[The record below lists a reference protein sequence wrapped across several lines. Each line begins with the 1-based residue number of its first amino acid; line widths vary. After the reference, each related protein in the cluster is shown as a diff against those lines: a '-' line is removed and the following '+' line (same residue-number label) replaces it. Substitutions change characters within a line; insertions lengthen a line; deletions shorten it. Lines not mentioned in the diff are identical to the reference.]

1 MLQLTAV
8 QKILSDLDET
18 QAEREKQYK
27 YFHQHPELSMKED
40 HTAQTIID
48 ILSKAGIETK
58 RVGKTGV
65 VAEIKNGEG
74 PVVVM
79 RADIDA
85 LPIKE
90 NSGKDYTS
98 TVSTQDENGKTVG
111 VSHACGHDFHIS
123 SLLGALKAFN
133 EHKDAWKGT
142 YIGVFQP
149 GEETAQGAKDL
160 VKNGIT
166 SMIAKPDVYLGQHV
180 LGAIPAG
187 TVGIR
192 PGAFLTTA
200 ASIRVHIFGKGSHG
214 SMPELSV
221 DPVIVASSIVLKLQT
236 IVSREL
242 AAKDYAIVT
251 VGALNAGSK
260 SNIIPDDAEL
270 LINTR
275 TYSEDTQKFVHNAI
289 ERIVRGE
296 CELAR
301 CPKEPEFTYYD
312 RYPLTNNDQNA
323 SLRVRK
329 AFDEYFGEDSV
340 DISRASASEDFSI
353 VANAFKT
360 PYAYWG
366 LGGFADMQNAPGN
379 HNPAFAPDL
388 QPTLNRGL
396 EAAVVAACA
405 WLASEK

>member
-74 PVVVM
+74 PVVAM

-90 NSGKDYTS
+90 NSGKDYAS

-133 EHKDAWKGT
+133 EHKDAWRGT

-160 VKNGIT
+160 VENGIT

-192 PGAFLTTA
+192 SGAFLTTA

-221 DPVIVASSIVLKLQT
+221 DPVVVASSIVLKLQT

-275 TYSEDTQKFVHNAI
+275 TYSEDTQEFVHNAI

-405 WLASEK
+405 WLTSEK

>member
-8 QKILSDLDET
+8 QKILSDLNET
-18 QAEREKQYK
+18 QGEREKQYK

-48 ILSKAGIETK
+48 ILTKAGIETK

-65 VAEIKNGEG
+65 VAEIKNGES

-98 TVSTQDENGKTVG
+98 TVSTQDENGKMVG
-111 VSHACGHDFHIS
+111 VSHVCGHDFHIA
-123 SLLGALKAFN
+123 SLLGALQAFN
-133 EHKDAWKGT
+133 NHKEAWHGT

-160 VKNGIT
+160 VENGIT

-192 PGAFLTTA
+192 SGAFLTTA

-221 DPVIVASSIVLKLQT
+221 DPVVVASSIVLKLQT

-312 RYPLTNNDQNA
+312 CYPLTNNDQNA

-405 WLASEK
+405 WLTSEK

>member
-74 PVVVM
+74 PVVAM

-133 EHKDAWKGT
+133 EHKDAWRGT

-160 VKNGIT
+160 VENGIT

-192 PGAFLTTA
+192 SGAFLTTA

-221 DPVIVASSIVLKLQT
+221 DPVVVASSIVLKLQT

-251 VGALNAGSK
+251 VGTLNAGSK

-275 TYSEDTQKFVHNAI
+275 TYSEDTQEFVHNAI

-405 WLASEK
+405 WLTSEK

>member
-18 QAEREKQYK
+18 QREREKQYK

-65 VAEIKNGEG
+65 VAEIKNSEG
-74 PVVVM
+74 PVVAM

-133 EHKDAWKGT
+133 EHKNAWKGT

-160 VKNGIT
+160 VENGIT

-192 PGAFLTTA
+192 SGAFLTTA

-221 DPVIVASSIVLKLQT
+221 DPVVVASSIVLKLQT

-296 CELAR
+296 CKLAR

-312 RYPLTNNDQNA
+312 CYPLTNNDQNA

-405 WLASEK
+405 WLTSEK

>member
-18 QAEREKQYK
+18 QREREKQYK

-48 ILSKAGIETK
+48 ILSEAGIETK
-58 RVGKTGV
+58 RVGKIGV

-74 PVVVM
+74 PVVAM

-160 VKNGIT
+160 VKNGIM

-180 LGAIPAG
+180 LGTIPAG

-192 PGAFLTTA
+192 SGAFLTTA

-221 DPVIVASSIVLKLQT
+221 DPVVVASSIVLKLQT

-312 RYPLTNNDQNA
+312 CYPLTNNDQNA

-405 WLASEK
+405 WLTSEK

>member
-27 YFHQHPELSMKED
+27 YFHQHPELSMKEN

-48 ILSKAGIETK
+48 ILCKAGIETK

-74 PVVVM
+74 PVVAM

-133 EHKDAWKGT
+133 EHKDAWRGT

-160 VKNGIT
+160 VENGIT

-187 TVGIR
+187 TIGIR

-221 DPVIVASSIVLKLQT
+221 DPVVVASSIVLKLQT

-275 TYSEDTQKFVHNAI
+275 TYSEDTQEFVHNAI

-353 VANAFKT
+353 IANAFKT

>member
-18 QAEREKQYK
+18 QREREKQYK

-74 PVVVM
+74 PVVAM

-133 EHKDAWKGT
+133 KHKDAWRGT

-149 GEETAQGAKDL
+149 GEETAQGAKYL
-160 VKNGIT
+160 VENGIT

-192 PGAFLTTA
+192 SGAFLTTA

-221 DPVIVASSIVLKLQT
+221 DPVVLASSIVLKLQT

-275 TYSEDTQKFVHNAI
+275 TYSEDTQKFVYNAI

-312 RYPLTNNDQNA
+312 CYPLTNNDQNA

-405 WLASEK
+405 WLTSEK

>member
-58 RVGKTGV
+58 RVGQTGI

-74 PVVVM
+74 PVVAM

-133 EHKDAWKGT
+133 EHKDAWRGT

-160 VKNGIT
+160 VENGIT

-192 PGAFLTTA
+192 SGAFLTTA

-221 DPVIVASSIVLKLQT
+221 DPVVVASSIVLKLQT

-260 SNIIPDDAEL
+260 SNIIPDDAKL

-275 TYSEDTQKFVHNAI
+275 TYSEDTQEFVHNAI

-396 EAAVVAACA
+396 AAAVVAACA

>member
-8 QKILSDLDET
+8 QKILSDLDKT
-18 QAEREKQYK
+18 QAERERQYK

-74 PVVVM
+74 PVVAV

-90 NSGKDYTS
+90 NSRKDYNS

-133 EHKDAWKGT
+133 KHKDAWRGT

-149 GEETAQGAKDL
+149 GEETAQGAKSL
-160 VKNGIT
+160 VENGIT
-166 SMIAKPDVYLGQHV
+166 RIIPKPDVYLGQHV

-192 PGAFLTTA
+192 SGAFLTTA

-251 VGALNAGSK
+251 VGAINAGSK

-275 TYSEDTQKFVHNAI
+275 TYSEDTQKFVHSAI

-301 CPKEPEFTYYD
+301 CPKKPEFTYYD
-312 RYPLTNNDQNA
+312 RYPLTNNDQNS

-340 DISRASASEDFSI
+340 NISRASASEDFSI
-353 VANAFKT
+353 VANAFNT

-366 LGGFADMQNAPGN
+366 LGGFEDMKNAPGN

-396 EAAVVAACA
+396 ESAVVAACA
-405 WLASEK
+405 WLACD

>member
-18 QAEREKQYK
+18 QAERERQYK

-74 PVVVM
+74 PVVAM

-85 LPIKE
+85 LTIKE
-90 NSGKDYTS
+90 NSGKDYAS
-98 TVSTQDENGKTVG
+98 TVTTQDENGKTVG

-133 EHKDAWKGT
+133 KHKDAWRGT

-149 GEETAQGAKDL
+149 GEETAQGAKYL
-160 VKNGIT
+160 VENGIT

-192 PGAFLTTA
+192 SGAFLTTA

-221 DPVIVASSIVLKLQT
+221 DPVVVASSIVLKLQT

-301 CPKEPEFTYYD
+301 CPKKPEFTYYD
-312 RYPLTNNDQNA
+312 RYPLTNNDKNA

-340 DISRASASEDFSI
+340 NISRASASEDFSI
-353 VANAFKT
+353 VANAFNT

-366 LGGFADMQNAPGN
+366 LGGFEDMKNAPGN

-396 EAAVVAACA
+396 ESAVVAACA
-405 WLASEK
+405 WLACD

>member
-48 ILSKAGIETK
+48 ILSEAGIETK
-58 RVGKTGV
+58 RVGKIGV

-74 PVVVM
+74 PVVAM

-90 NSGKDYTS
+90 NSGKDYAS
-98 TVSTQDENGKTVG
+98 TVTTQDENGKTVG

-133 EHKDAWKGT
+133 EHKNAWKGT

-160 VKNGIT
+160 VKNGIM

-180 LGAIPAG
+180 LGTIPAG

-192 PGAFLTTA
+192 SGAFLTTA

-221 DPVIVASSIVLKLQT
+221 DPVVVASSIVLKLQT

-312 RYPLTNNDQNA
+312 CYPLTNNDQNA

-405 WLASEK
+405 WLTSEK

>member
-74 PVVVM
+74 PVVAM

-133 EHKDAWKGT
+133 EHKDAWRGT

-149 GEETAQGAKDL
+149 GEETAQGAKSL
-160 VKNGIT
+160 VENGIT
-166 SMIAKPDVYLGQHV
+166 RIIPKPDVYLGQHV

-192 PGAFLTTA
+192 SGAFLTTA

-251 VGALNAGSK
+251 VGAINAGSK

-275 TYSEDTQKFVHNAI
+275 TYSEDTQKFVHSAI

-301 CPKEPEFTYYD
+301 CPKKPEFTYYD
-312 RYPLTNNDQNA
+312 RYPLTNNDQNS

-340 DISRASASEDFSI
+340 NISRASASEDFSI
-353 VANAFKT
+353 VANAFNT

-366 LGGFADMQNAPGN
+366 LGGFEDMKNAPGN

-396 EAAVVAACA
+396 ESAVVAACA
-405 WLASEK
+405 WLACD

>member
-18 QAEREKQYK
+18 QAERERQYK

-74 PVVVM
+74 PVVAM

-133 EHKDAWKGT
+133 KHKDAWRGT

-160 VKNGIT
+160 VENGIT

-192 PGAFLTTA
+192 SGAFLTTA

-221 DPVIVASSIVLKLQT
+221 NPVVVASSIVLKLQT

-275 TYSEDTQKFVHNAI
+275 TYSEDTQKFVYNAI

-301 CPKEPEFTYYD
+301 CPKKPEFTYYD
-312 RYPLTNNDQNA
+312 RYPLTNNDQNS

-329 AFDEYFGEDSV
+329 AFDEYFGENSV

-353 VANAFKT
+353 VANAFNT

-366 LGGFADMQNAPGN
+366 LGGFEDMKNAPGN

-396 EAAVVAACA
+396 ESAVIAACA
-405 WLASEK
+405 WLACD

>member
-221 DPVIVASSIVLKLQT
+221 DPVVVASSIVLKLQT

-301 CPKEPEFTYYD
+301 CPKKPEFTYYD
-312 RYPLTNNDQNA
+312 RYPLTNNDKNA

>member
-74 PVVVM
+74 PVVAM

-133 EHKDAWKGT
+133 EHKDAWRGT

-160 VKNGIT
+160 VENGIT

-192 PGAFLTTA
+192 SGAFLTTA

-221 DPVIVASSIVLKLQT
+221 DPVVVASSIVLKLQT

-275 TYSEDTQKFVHNAI
+275 TYSEDTQEFVHNAI

-405 WLASEK
+405 WLANEK

>member
-18 QAEREKQYK
+18 QAERERQYK

-74 PVVVM
+74 PVVAM

-133 EHKDAWKGT
+133 KHKDAWRGT

-149 GEETAQGAKDL
+149 GEETAQGAKYL
-160 VKNGIT
+160 VENGIT

-192 PGAFLTTA
+192 SGAFLTTA

-221 DPVIVASSIVLKLQT
+221 DPVVLASSIVLKLQT

-301 CPKEPEFTYYD
+301 CPKKPEFTYYD
-312 RYPLTNNDQNA
+312 RYPLTNNDKNA

-340 DISRASASEDFSI
+340 NISRASASEDFSI
-353 VANAFKT
+353 VANAFNT

-366 LGGFADMQNAPGN
+366 LGGFEDMKNAPGN

-396 EAAVVAACA
+396 ESAVVAACA
-405 WLASEK
+405 WLACD

>member
-48 ILSKAGIETK
+48 ILSEAGIETK

-74 PVVVM
+74 PVVAM

-133 EHKDAWKGT
+133 EHKDAWRGT

-160 VKNGIT
+160 VENGIT

-192 PGAFLTTA
+192 SGAFLTTA

-221 DPVIVASSIVLKLQT
+221 DPVVVASSIVLKLQT

-275 TYSEDTQKFVHNAI
+275 TYSEDTQEFVHNAI

>member
-8 QKILSDLDET
+8 QKILSDLDKT
-18 QAEREKQYK
+18 QAERERQYK

-74 PVVVM
+74 PVVAM

-133 EHKDAWKGT
+133 KHKDAWRGT

-149 GEETAQGAKDL
+149 GEETAQGAKYL
-160 VKNGIT
+160 VENGIT

-192 PGAFLTTA
+192 SGAFLTTA

-221 DPVIVASSIVLKLQT
+221 DPVVLASSIVLKLQT

-275 TYSEDTQKFVHNAI
+275 TYSEDTQKFVYNAI

-301 CPKEPEFTYYD
+301 CPKKPEFTYYD
-312 RYPLTNNDQNA
+312 RYPLTNNDKNA

-340 DISRASASEDFSI
+340 NISRASASEDFSI
-353 VANAFKT
+353 VANAFNT

-366 LGGFADMQNAPGN
+366 LGGFEDMKNAPGN

-396 EAAVVAACA
+396 ESAVIAACA
-405 WLASEK
+405 WLACD

>member
-18 QAEREKQYK
+18 QAERERQYK

-74 PVVVM
+74 PVVAM

-133 EHKDAWKGT
+133 KHKDAWRGT

-149 GEETAQGAKDL
+149 GEETAQGAKYL
-160 VKNGIT
+160 VENGIT

-192 PGAFLTTA
+192 SGAFLTTA

-221 DPVIVASSIVLKLQT
+221 DPVVLASSIVLKLQT

-275 TYSEDTQKFVHNAI
+275 TYSEDTQKFVYNAI

-301 CPKEPEFTYYD
+301 CPKKPEFTYYD
-312 RYPLTNNDQNA
+312 RYPLTNNDKNA

-340 DISRASASEDFSI
+340 NISRASASEDFSI
-353 VANAFKT
+353 VANAFNT

-366 LGGFADMQNAPGN
+366 LGGFEDMKNAPGN

-396 EAAVVAACA
+396 ESAVIAACA
-405 WLASEK
+405 WLACD

>member
-8 QKILSDLDET
+8 QKILSDLDKT
-18 QAEREKQYK
+18 QAERERQYK

-74 PVVVM
+74 PVVAM

-133 EHKDAWKGT
+133 KHKDAWRGT

-149 GEETAQGAKDL
+149 GEETAQGAKSL
-160 VKNGIT
+160 VENGIT
-166 SMIAKPDVYLGQHV
+166 RIIPKPDVYLGQHV

-192 PGAFLTTA
+192 SGAFLTTA

-251 VGALNAGSK
+251 VGAINAGSK

-275 TYSEDTQKFVHNAI
+275 TYSEDTQKFVHSAI

-301 CPKEPEFTYYD
+301 CPKKPEFTYYD
-312 RYPLTNNDQNA
+312 RYPLTNNDKNA

-340 DISRASASEDFSI
+340 NISRASASEDFSI
-353 VANAFKT
+353 VANAFNT

-366 LGGFADMQNAPGN
+366 LGGFEDMKNAPGN

-396 EAAVVAACA
+396 ESAVVAACA
-405 WLASEK
+405 WLACD

>member
-74 PVVVM
+74 PVVAM

-133 EHKDAWKGT
+133 EHKDAWRGT

-160 VKNGIT
+160 VENGIT

-221 DPVIVASSIVLKLQT
+221 DPVVVASSIVLKLQT

-275 TYSEDTQKFVHNAI
+275 TYSEDTQEFVHNAI

>member
-74 PVVVM
+74 PVVAM

-133 EHKDAWKGT
+133 EHKDAWRGT

-160 VKNGIT
+160 VENGIT

-192 PGAFLTTA
+192 SGAFLTTA

-221 DPVIVASSIVLKLQT
+221 DPVVVASSIVLKLQT

-275 TYSEDTQKFVHNAI
+275 TYSEDTQEFVHNAI

-405 WLASEK
+405 WLTSEK

>member
-74 PVVVM
+74 PVVAM

-133 EHKDAWKGT
+133 EHKDAWRGT

-160 VKNGIT
+160 VENGIT

-221 DPVIVASSIVLKLQT
+221 DPVVVASSIVLKLQT

-275 TYSEDTQKFVHNAI
+275 TYSEDTQEFVHNAI

-312 RYPLTNNDQNA
+312 LYPLTNNDQNA

>member
-1 MLQLTAV
+1 
-8 QKILSDLDET
+8 
-18 QAEREKQYK
+18 
-27 YFHQHPELSMKED
+27 MKED

-74 PVVVM
+74 PVVAM

-85 LPIKE
+85 LTIKE
-90 NSGKDYTS
+90 NSGKDYAS
-98 TVSTQDENGKTVG
+98 TVTTQDENGKTVG

-133 EHKDAWKGT
+133 KHKDAWRGT

-149 GEETAQGAKDL
+149 GEETAQGAKYL
-160 VKNGIT
+160 VENGIT

-192 PGAFLTTA
+192 SGAFLTTA

-221 DPVIVASSIVLKLQT
+221 DPVVVASSIVLKLQT

-301 CPKEPEFTYYD
+301 CPKKPEFTYYD
-312 RYPLTNNDQNA
+312 RYPLTNNDKNA

-340 DISRASASEDFSI
+340 NISRASASEDFSI
-353 VANAFKT
+353 VANAFNT

-366 LGGFADMQNAPGN
+366 LGGFEDMKNAPGN

-396 EAAVVAACA
+396 ESAVVAACA
-405 WLASEK
+405 WLACD

>member
-18 QAEREKQYK
+18 QAERERQYK

-74 PVVVM
+74 PVVAM

-133 EHKDAWKGT
+133 KHKDAWRGT

-160 VKNGIT
+160 VENGIT

-192 PGAFLTTA
+192 SGAFLTTA

-221 DPVIVASSIVLKLQT
+221 DPVVVASSIVLKLQT

-301 CPKEPEFTYYD
+301 CPKKPEFTYYD
-312 RYPLTNNDQNA
+312 RYPLTNNDKNA
-323 SLRVRK
+323 SLRMRK

-340 DISRASASEDFSI
+340 NISRASASEDFSI
-353 VANAFKT
+353 VANAFNT

-366 LGGFADMQNAPGN
+366 LGGFEDMKNAPGN

-396 EAAVVAACA
+396 ESAVVAACA
-405 WLASEK
+405 WLACD

>member
-48 ILSKAGIETK
+48 ILSEAGIETK

-74 PVVVM
+74 PVVAM

-133 EHKDAWKGT
+133 EHKDAWRGT

-160 VKNGIT
+160 VENGIT

-221 DPVIVASSIVLKLQT
+221 DPVVVASSIVLKLQT

-275 TYSEDTQKFVHNAI
+275 TYSEDTQEFVHNAI

-329 AFDEYFGEDSV
+329 AFDEYFGENSV

>member
-18 QAEREKQYK
+18 QAERERQYK

-65 VAEIKNGEG
+65 VAEIKNSEG
-74 PVVVM
+74 PVVAM

-85 LPIKE
+85 LTIKE
-90 NSGKDYTS
+90 NSGKDYAS
-98 TVSTQDENGKTVG
+98 TVTTQDENGKTVG

-133 EHKDAWKGT
+133 KHKDAWRGT

-149 GEETAQGAKDL
+149 GEETAQGAKYL
-160 VKNGIT
+160 VENGIT

-192 PGAFLTTA
+192 SGAFLTTA

-221 DPVIVASSIVLKLQT
+221 DPVVVASSIVLKLQT

-260 SNIIPDDAEL
+260 SNIIPDDAKL

-301 CPKEPEFTYYD
+301 CPKKPEFTYYD
-312 RYPLTNNDQNA
+312 RYPLTNNDKNA

-340 DISRASASEDFSI
+340 NISRASASEDFSI
-353 VANAFKT
+353 VANAFNT

-366 LGGFADMQNAPGN
+366 LGGFEDMKNAPGN

-396 EAAVVAACA
+396 ESAVVAACA
-405 WLASEK
+405 WLACD

>member
-18 QAEREKQYK
+18 QAERERQYK

-58 RVGKTGV
+58 RVGKTGI

-74 PVVVM
+74 PVVAM

-133 EHKDAWKGT
+133 KHKDAWRGT

-149 GEETAQGAKDL
+149 GEETAQGAKYL
-160 VKNGIT
+160 VENGIT

-192 PGAFLTTA
+192 SGAFLTTA

-221 DPVIVASSIVLKLQT
+221 DPVVLASSIVLKLQT

-301 CPKEPEFTYYD
+301 CPKKPEFTYYD
-312 RYPLTNNDQNA
+312 RYPLTNNDKNA

-340 DISRASASEDFSI
+340 NISRASASEDFSI
-353 VANAFKT
+353 VANAFNT

-366 LGGFADMQNAPGN
+366 LGGFEDMKNAPGN

-396 EAAVVAACA
+396 ESAVVAACA
-405 WLASEK
+405 WLACD

>member
-74 PVVVM
+74 PVVAM

-133 EHKDAWKGT
+133 EHKDAWRGT

-149 GEETAQGAKDL
+149 GEETAQGAKYL
-160 VKNGIT
+160 VENGIT

-192 PGAFLTTA
+192 SGAFLTTA

-221 DPVIVASSIVLKLQT
+221 DPVVVASSIVLKLQT

-405 WLASEK
+405 WLTSEK

>member
-18 QAEREKQYK
+18 QAERERQYK

-74 PVVVM
+74 PVVAM

-90 NSGKDYTS
+90 NSGKDYNS

-123 SLLGALKAFN
+123 ILLGALKAFN
-133 EHKDAWKGT
+133 KHKDAWRGT

-149 GEETAQGAKDL
+149 GEETAQGAKSL
-160 VKNGIT
+160 VENGIT
-166 SMIAKPDVYLGQHV
+166 RIIPKPDVYLGQHV

-192 PGAFLTTA
+192 SGAFLTTA

-251 VGALNAGSK
+251 VGAINAGSK

-275 TYSEDTQKFVHNAI
+275 TYSEDTQKFVHSAI

-301 CPKEPEFTYYD
+301 CPKKPEFTYYD
-312 RYPLTNNDQNA
+312 RYPLTNNDQNS

-340 DISRASASEDFSI
+340 NISRASASEDFSI
-353 VANAFKT
+353 VANAFNT

-366 LGGFADMQNAPGN
+366 LGGFEDMKNAPGN

-396 EAAVVAACA
+396 ESAVVAACA
-405 WLASEK
+405 WLACD

>member
-18 QAEREKQYK
+18 QREREKQYK

-74 PVVVM
+74 PVVAM

-133 EHKDAWKGT
+133 EHKDAWRGT

-160 VKNGIT
+160 VENGIT

-221 DPVIVASSIVLKLQT
+221 DPVVVASSIVLKLQT

-275 TYSEDTQKFVHNAI
+275 TYSEDTQEFVHNAI

-312 RYPLTNNDQNA
+312 CYPLTNNDQNA

-405 WLASEK
+405 WLTSEK

>member
-74 PVVVM
+74 PVVAM

-98 TVSTQDENGKTVG
+98 TVSTQDENGKAVG

-133 EHKDAWKGT
+133 EHKDAWRGT

-160 VKNGIT
+160 VENGIT

-192 PGAFLTTA
+192 SGAFLTTA

-221 DPVIVASSIVLKLQT
+221 DPVVVASSIVLKLQT

-275 TYSEDTQKFVHNAI
+275 TYSEDTQEFVHNAI

-340 DISRASASEDFSI
+340 NISRASASEDFSI
-353 VANAFKT
+353 VANAFNT

-366 LGGFADMQNAPGN
+366 LGGFEDMKNAPGN

-396 EAAVVAACA
+396 ESAVVAACA
-405 WLASEK
+405 WLACD

>member
-18 QAEREKQYK
+18 QSELERQYK

-58 RVGKTGV
+58 RVGKTGI

-74 PVVVM
+74 PVVAM

-133 EHKDAWKGT
+133 KHKDAWRGT

-149 GEETAQGAKDL
+149 GEETAQGAKYL
-160 VKNGIT
+160 VENGIT

-192 PGAFLTTA
+192 SGAFLTTA

-221 DPVIVASSIVLKLQT
+221 DPVVLASSIVLKLQT

-301 CPKEPEFTYYD
+301 CPKKPEFTYYD
-312 RYPLTNNDQNA
+312 RYPLTNNDKNA

-340 DISRASASEDFSI
+340 NISRASASEDFSI
-353 VANAFKT
+353 VANAFNT

-366 LGGFADMQNAPGN
+366 LGGFEDMKNAPGN

-396 EAAVVAACA
+396 ESAVVAACA
-405 WLASEK
+405 WLACD

>member
-18 QAEREKQYK
+18 QAERERQYK

-74 PVVVM
+74 PVVAM

-133 EHKDAWKGT
+133 KHKDAWRGT

-160 VKNGIT
+160 VENGIT

-192 PGAFLTTA
+192 SGAFLTTA

-221 DPVIVASSIVLKLQT
+221 DPVVVASSIVLKLQT

-275 TYSEDTQKFVHNAI
+275 TYSEDTQKFVHSAI

-296 CELAR
+296 CNLAR

-312 RYPLTNNDQNA
+312 RYPLTNNDEA
-323 SLRVRK
+323 SVYRVRK
-329 AFDEYFGEDSV
+329 AFDEYFGENSV
-340 DISRASASEDFSI
+340 QISKQSASEDFSI
-353 VANAFKT
+353 VANAFNT

-366 LGGFADMQNAPGN
+366 LGGFEDMKNAPGN

-396 EAAVVAACA
+396 ESAVVAACA
-405 WLASEK
+405 WLACD

>member
-18 QAEREKQYK
+18 QAERERQYK

-65 VAEIKNGEG
+65 VAEIKNGGG
-74 PVVVM
+74 PVVAM

-85 LPIKE
+85 LTIKE
-90 NSGKDYTS
+90 NSGKDYAS
-98 TVSTQDENGKTVG
+98 TVTTQDENGKTVG

-133 EHKDAWKGT
+133 KHKDAWRGT

-149 GEETAQGAKDL
+149 GEETAQGAKYL
-160 VKNGIT
+160 VENGIT

-192 PGAFLTTA
+192 SGAFLTTA

-221 DPVIVASSIVLKLQT
+221 DPVVVASSIVLKLQT

-301 CPKEPEFTYYD
+301 CPKKPEFTYYD
-312 RYPLTNNDQNA
+312 RYPLTNNDKNA

-340 DISRASASEDFSI
+340 NISRASASEDFSI
-353 VANAFKT
+353 VANAFNT

-366 LGGFADMQNAPGN
+366 LGGFEDMKNAPGN

-396 EAAVVAACA
+396 ESAVVAACA
-405 WLASEK
+405 WLACD

>member
-18 QAEREKQYK
+18 QREREKQYK

-48 ILSKAGIETK
+48 ILSEAGIETK

-74 PVVVM
+74 PVVAM

-160 VKNGIT
+160 VENGIT

-192 PGAFLTTA
+192 SGAFLTTA

-221 DPVIVASSIVLKLQT
+221 DPVVVASSIVLKLQT

-312 RYPLTNNDQNA
+312 CYPLTNNDQNA

>member
-74 PVVVM
+74 PVVAM

-133 EHKDAWKGT
+133 EHKDAWRGT

-160 VKNGIT
+160 VENGIT

-221 DPVIVASSIVLKLQT
+221 DPVVVASSIVLKLQT

-275 TYSEDTQKFVHNAI
+275 TYSEDTQEFVHNAI

-312 RYPLTNNDQNA
+312 YYPLTNNDQDA

>member
-18 QAEREKQYK
+18 QAERERQYK

-74 PVVVM
+74 PVVAM

-133 EHKDAWKGT
+133 KHKDAWRGT

-149 GEETAQGAKDL
+149 GEETAQGAKDS
-160 VKNGIT
+160 VENGIT

-187 TVGIR
+187 TVGIHS
-192 PGAFLTTA
+192 GAFLTTA

-221 DPVIVASSIVLKLQT
+221 DPVVVASSIVLKLQT

-275 TYSEDTQKFVHNAI
+275 TYSEDTQKFVYNAI

-301 CPKEPEFTYYD
+301 CPKKPEFTYYD
-312 RYPLTNNDQNA
+312 RYPLTNNDQNS

-329 AFDEYFGEDSV
+329 AFDEYFGENSV

-353 VANAFKT
+353 VANAFNT

-366 LGGFADMQNAPGN
+366 LGGFEDMKNAPGN

-396 EAAVVAACA
+396 ESAVVAACA
-405 WLASEK
+405 WLACD